1 MKIADGWNKDCTCGN
16 HCILGKRRDLPAAF
30 RFTDLIYGSYLWI
43 LFTVLFSHCLVESG
57 LHVFLAF
64 LISLAAVRFIE
75 LLLA

>member
-16 HCILGKRRDLPAAF
+16 HCILGKRRDFPAAF
-30 RFTDLIYGSYLWI
+30 RFADLIYGSYLQI
-43 LFTVLFSHCLVESG
+43 LFSHCLVESG

-75 LLLA
+75 FLLA